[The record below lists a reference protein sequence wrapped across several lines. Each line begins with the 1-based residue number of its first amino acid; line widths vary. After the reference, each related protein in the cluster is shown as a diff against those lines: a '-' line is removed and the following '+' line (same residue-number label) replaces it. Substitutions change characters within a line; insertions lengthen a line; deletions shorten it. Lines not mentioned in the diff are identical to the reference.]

1 MEQALAASKNE
12 GSSDTSTRSITDTLK
27 KDSTGAKATQDD
39 EFVPDRDE
47 GSYSEG
53 ESYSAV
59 DEDEDSDFAASPEPK
74 KGKKT
79 GKENTN
85 MAPKSKKVK
94 SKRVAV
100 ASKSKSVVNSTST
113 SDTAST
119 KPLSSVNAAVRVTKV
134 KSEVQTPSL
143 SSTKGINLPGNQTGA
158 GGSPAVVGVKRRS
171 VNWTPPARIGES
183 KTSSPVCIKSTHPSG
198 GGGTPVIRLGLSRNA
213 RVKSLH
219 TNIKT

>member
-12 GSSDTSTRSITDTLK
+12 GSSDTSTRSTTGTLQ
-27 KDSTGAKATQDD
+27 KDSTGAKTTQDE
-39 EFVPDRDE
+39 EFVPDKDD
-47 GSYSEG
+47 GSDSEG

-94 SKRVAV
+94 SKKVAPS
-100 ASKSKSVVNSTST
+100 SKSKSVVN

-134 KSEVQTPSL
+134 KSEVQTPS
-143 SSTKGINLPGNQTGA
+143 SCSTKGINLPGNQTGA